1 MSNVLILGASG
12 RIAHRVIERLAGS
25 KGVGLT
31 LYLRHPRKLRNKA
44 PANARVVQG
53 DVMDATVLAQAMEGQ
68 DLIYANLTGGDI
80 DRQARSVVAA
90 MKDAHVK
97 RLIFVVS
104 LGIYDEVPGKFGQ
117 WNNTMIGEELR
128 PFRRAADTIEAS
140 GLDYTL
146 LRPAWLQDEDEV
158 DYEITEKGL
167 PFKGTEVSR
176 ASVADLIVKIVRA
189 PELHSR
195 GNVGVNKP
203 GTDGDKPS
211 FY

>member
-53 DVMDATVLAQAMEGQ
+53 DVMDATALAQAMEGQ
-68 DLIYANLTGGDI
+68 DLIYANLTGSDI

-90 MKDAHVK
+90 MKGAHVK

>member
-90 MKDAHVK
+90 MKDAHVE

-176 ASVADLIVKIVRA
+176 ASVADLVVKIVRA